1 MSRRLTALLLA
12 LLVLVGAMGL
22 KTAVMAHSNS
32 AIVMANGPAPFPP
45 SLMNG
50 PAPFPP
56 SANGPAPFPPAAS
69 VSSR

>member
-1 MSRRLTALLLA
+1 MSRKLTVLLLA

-22 KTAVMAHSNS
+22 KTAVMAQSSTS
-32 AIVMANGPAPFPP
+32 AVMMANGPAPFPP
-45 SLMNG
+45 SLNG

-56 SANGPAPFPPAAS
+56 SVNGPAPFPPAAS

>member
-1 MSRRLTALLLA
+1 MSRKLTVLLLA

-22 KTAVMAHSNS
+22 KTAVMAQSTG
-32 AIVMANGPAPFPP
+32 AVMMANGPAPFPP
-45 SLMNG
+45 ALNG

-56 SANGPAPFPPAAS
+56 TSVNGPAPFPPAAS

>member
-22 KTAVMAHSNS
+22 KTAVMAHSGS
-32 AIVMANGPAPFPP
+32 AVMMANGPAPFPP
-45 SLMNG
+45 SLNG

-56 SANGPAPFPPAAS
+56 SVNGPAPFPPAAS